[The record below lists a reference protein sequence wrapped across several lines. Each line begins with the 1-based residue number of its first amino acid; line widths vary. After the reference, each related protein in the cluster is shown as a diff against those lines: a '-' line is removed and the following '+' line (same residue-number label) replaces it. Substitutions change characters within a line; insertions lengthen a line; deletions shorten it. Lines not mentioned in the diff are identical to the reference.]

1 MTAPGPE
8 TTLAE
13 HLAGGEPLEA
23 CYVLEA
29 GGLRFAVPVDALLRV
44 HRIEEITRVPRAP
57 EHVAGV
63 ALLMNEVV
71 ACLDLGRL
79 AGREG
84 VPPGPCVVALVEGA
98 ELRAALV
105 AREVGTMKVLEAA
118 ESAFLPEPF
127 RRLGPGARG
136 PASVEGE
143 PAVVLDVDALL
154 SAFAPRWT
162 AAEAQAHGG

>member
-1 MTAPGPE
+1 MMEPGPE
-8 TTLAE
+8 TSLAE

-63 ALLMNEVV
+63 ALLRNEVV

-84 VPPGPCVVALVEGA
+84 VPPGPCVAALVEA
-98 ELRAALV
+98 ADLRAAIV
-105 AREVGTMKVLEAA
+105 SQEVGTMTVLEPAG
-118 ESAFLPEPF
+118 SDSLPEPF

-143 PAVVLDVDALL
+143 TAVVLDVTALL

-162 AAEAQAHGG
+162 ASEAQAHGG